1 MTSRSQY
8 WMINNKMTV
17 SDKEVETTTFL
28 VLIVCEMSVCIGYY
42 GYDIDS
48 VLIDVVSIHIKAL
61 TTRRYLRVF

>member
-28 VLIVCEMSVCIGYY
+28 VLIVCEMSVSIGYY

-61 TTRRYLRVF
+61 TTRHYLRVF

>member
-28 VLIVCEMSVCIGYY
+28 VLIVCEMSVSIGYY